1 MGIFVTDYKMTAAGG
16 PGLAV
21 FETWGAVLF
30 GRAVEQNRSG
40 TNTQIVYGPSGAK
53 FAFMNGSTL
62 IEYIDPMVAG
72 MAAIHNGNGTGYF
85 QHADWLGSSRF
96 AGTPSGTVYY
106 DGAYAPFGENYAEMG
121 TTDRS
126 FTGQTQDTTPGLY
139 DFLFRQQSSSQSR
152 WLVPDPAGLAAV
164 DITNPQTWNRYAYLA
179 NNPLNK
185 IDPKGLDDCSTDID
199 GVSDALCDGTGGAA
213 GGWAGP
219 DLGWV
224 GNFFGGQF
232 SGTWSQNDLNNW
244 QSQQFFQNEGVY
256 QYLPS
261 QQNPKAQSAYWEA
274 QYEGEV
280 ALSLL
285 NIGYTRSVPN
295 CNGALQDLTA
305 TANYQY
311 GSGYQVTS
319 LSGTTTVVAPPD
331 YSSSSTPVLFGGFSN
346 PSGQGNGM
354 SSPNTLYQSVYFFS
368 SRGSPYLFRFDLD
381 IGTSIGS
388 LNPLGFNS
396 YSKIILPVT
405 QKVQVDCADAP
416 KN

>member
-1 MGIFVTDYKMTAAGG
+1 M
-16 PGLAV
+16 
-21 FETWGAVLF
+21 
-30 GRAVEQNRSG
+30 EQNRSG